1 MKKIDKQKDY
11 DEYLKT
17 VKENAKEIR
26 EKVLKYLMVRRTR
39 NEIEK
44 YFSKD
49 IKKQKLKFP
58 EVQDPIPFY
67 YQLNEDEDKIF
78 DETIYLIT
86 QKFKYARYTPL
97 LYYKGK
103 ITQPEEVSQKNMGK
117 FMKIL
122 LVKRLE
128 SSFYAFRNSIDR
140 FIRSY
145 DMFLKEFDNG
155 NVFVSKKYINK
166 KIKLLQKAHFNI

>member
-1 MKKIDKQKDY
+1 
-11 DEYLKT
+11 
-17 VKENAKEIR
+17 
-26 EKVLKYLMVRRTR
+26 MVRRTR
-39 NEIEK
+39 DEIEK
-44 YFSKD
+44 YFSRD
-49 IKKQKLKFP
+49 IKKQQLKFP
-58 EVQDPIPFY
+58 EVQDPIPLY
-67 YQLNEDEDKIF
+67 YQLNETEDKIF
-78 DETIYLIT
+78 NETIHLIT

-103 ITQPEEVSQKNMGK
+103 ITQPEEISQRNMGK

-145 DMFLKEFDNG
+145 KMFLEEFDNG
-155 NVFVSKKYINK
+155 NVYVSKKYINK
-166 KIKLLQKAHFNI
+166 IFELLEKSLC